1 MGEIGC
7 FLSHYLIW
15 EEVRLTVFYFLQIW
29 NNFIQSTSELQNGLG
44 RAKQSK
50 PIRSDPIRSE
60 LSRTGDFFHI
70 MTSSMPT
77 YSFSFQMINNG
88 LNKVLILEDDV
99 RFQPSFRYNL
109 EELVKEADRLS
120 HKYQWDLM

>member
-1 MGEIGC
+1 
-7 FLSHYLIW
+7 
-15 EEVRLTVFYFLQIW
+15 
-29 NNFIQSTSELQNGLG
+29 
-44 RAKQSK
+44 
-50 PIRSDPIRSE
+50 
-60 LSRTGDFFHI
+60 
-70 MTSSMPT
+70 
-77 YSFSFQMINNG
+77 MINNG